1 MPSIRTRHRRAAP
14 RRSLRWRL
22 AAIAIV
28 AGTVAVSRATGEPL
42 SDVAMLVSTAVAAA
56 GFFRAARTSELRRSL
71 LLLGWSAT
79 AWLAGVGSWL
89 GSESLSHGGPGLN
102 PLSGSFMLAG
112 SALALAG
119 MLALPGAPS
128 TFGSKLRLGL
138 DCLLVATSVL
148 FIAWEPL
155 VAPAMAG
162 SHGGLGSDLTAL
174 ALPVADMVML
184 GAIATVLFRATRG
197 RGVFGLLAAS
207 VALRTGTDV
216 RFAFY
221 ALGGFAGRG
230 DALIDA
236 GWAIAYA
243 LFALAAVASASRTL
257 VRDPRTRRTPDRR
270 LQLVLY
276 LPVGAALATAVGVG
290 LVEQRM
296 HGLQLIVMLL
306 IAALLVA
313 RQWITLGENRHLL
326 QRVAFQAE
334 HDDLTGLL
342 NRAGLLRR
350 LSEVVADG
358 GAVRVHLIDIDRF
371 KDVNDTLGHPVGDS
385 LLIAIGSRLQRT
397 VRGLQVARLGGDE
410 FAVIDCRH
418 DAEGL
423 AERLLAAIDQPY
435 SAAGRAIHL
444 DASLGIAG
452 LDAVGS
458 GARPTDPDRIAVD
471 LLRDAD
477 SAMYAAKTAG
487 GGMRLFEDELRR
499 EMLDRVVLGRELRD
513 ALARGGEL
521 ELAYQPLMHLP
532 TGSVR
537 HVEALA
543 RWNHP
548 TRGLVPP
555 GVFIPVAEA
564 SGLMPL
570 LGRWVLRTAC
580 AQAAVWK
587 QEGFDVVVGVN
598 VSAQQLTDASIVA
611 DVNETLRRTG
621 LEPSQLIL
629 EMTESVFVAD
639 SEASWHPLEALRARG
654 VRIAI
659 DDFGTGY
666 SALGYLRRLPVDVL
680 KLDRRFITEMDAA
693 EVAILTAILAMA
705 RALGLSTVAEGIET
719 AEQLAQLRSLG
730 CDFGQGYH
738 LARPMS
744 AAAVTDHLAAAQPR
758 AA

>member
-1 MPSIRTRHRRAAP
+1 
-14 RRSLRWRL
+14 
-22 AAIAIV
+22 
-28 AGTVAVSRATGEPL
+28 
-42 SDVAMLVSTAVAAA
+42 MLTSTAVAAA
-56 GFFRAARTSELRRSL
+56 GFFRAARSSELRRSM

-89 GSESLSHGGPGLN
+89 GSESLSHAGSGLN
-102 PLSGSFMLAG
+102 PLSGSLMLAG

-119 MLALPGAPS
+119 MLTLPGAPS
-128 TFGSKLRLGL
+128 TLGSKLRLAL
-138 DCLLVATSVL
+138 DCLLIATSVL
-148 FIAWEPL
+148 FIAWDPL
-155 VAPAMAG
+155 VEPAMAA
-162 SHGGLGSDLTAL
+162 SHRGIVTELAAL
-174 ALPVADMVML
+174 ALPIADMVML
-184 GAIATVLFRATRG
+184 GAIATVLWRSTRG
-197 RGVFGLLAAS
+197 RAIFGLLAAT

-221 ALGGFAGRG
+221 ALGGFTGNG
-230 DALIDA
+230 DAVIDA
-236 GWAIAYA
+236 GWALSYG
-243 LFALAAVASASRTL
+243 LFALAAVASATRNLERSPGR
-257 VRDPRTRRTPDRR
+257 RRTPDRR
-270 LQLVLY
+270 LQLILY

-290 LVEQRM
+290 VVERRM
-296 HGLQLIVMLL
+296 HGAQLIVMLL

-326 QRVAFQAE
+326 QRVAYQAE

-350 LSEVVADG
+350 LSEIVGSG
-358 GAVRVHLIDIDRF
+358 GGVRVHLIDINRF

-385 LLIAIGSRLQRT
+385 LLRAVGNRLQRT

-410 FAVIDCRH
+410 FAVIDGRH

-423 AERLLAAIDQPY
+423 AERLLAAIGQPY

-452 LDAVGS
+452 LDAVAA
-458 GARPTDPDRIAVD
+458 GAEPADPDRVAVD

-477 SAMYAAKTAG
+477 SAMYAAKAAG

-499 EMLDRVVLGRELRD
+499 EMLDRVALGRELRD

-521 ELAYQPLMHLP
+521 ELAFQPLMHLP
-532 TGSVR
+532 TGALR

-548 TRGLVPP
+548 TRGPVPP

-580 AQAAVWK
+580 AQAALWK
-587 QEGFDVVVGVN
+587 QEGFDVLVGVN
-598 VSAQQLTDASIVA
+598 VSAQQLIDGSIVT
-611 DVNETLRRTG
+611 DVRETLRRTG
-621 LEPSQLIL
+621 LAPSHLIL
-629 EMTESVFVAD
+629 ELTESVFVAD

-693 EVAILTAILAMA
+693 DIAVLTAILQMA
-705 RALGLSTVAEGIET
+705 RALGLYTVAEGIET
-719 AEQLAQLRSLG
+719 AEQLAQLRLLG

-738 LARPMS
+738 LARPMD
-744 AAAVTDHLAAAQPR
+744 AAALTARLTKTQRR